1 MSFPAGTDL
10 ANRAVEHDEN
20 CEWQLAIEH
29 YVRAADVIEY
39 AFNSGQPLPPLPPG
53 HDYPDLVAQYRN
65 RASEIAQDYP
75 QGIGGQPGN
84 NSSAAASTSAAARSM
99 FQKFKSTASKAASK
113 TKETAISAGQTA
125 KYQPHPPPT
134 LLEPRPWPR
143 REHSQTRSPAPRH
156 TVSELV
162 SAGGWALTRDRR
174 CQMYCFRHRFAGAD
188 WAARDPRGEAGE
200 HAHRV
205 TRHVQRE
212 RSLLYL

>member
-39 AFNSGQPLPPLPPG
+39 AFNSGQPLPPG
-53 HDYPDLVAQYRN
+53 NDYPDIVAQYRN

-75 QGIGGQPGN
+75 QEIGGQPGN

-174 CQMYCFRHRFAGAD
+174 CQMYCFRHRFAGAGD
-188 WAARDPRGEAGE
+188 DQAARGDRRGEAGE
-200 HAHRV
+200 HVHCE

>member
-20 CEWQLAIEH
+20 CEWQLAIEL

-125 KYQPHPPPT
+125 KSAASSAYAAGTTAVNTKGTFANKVAGSAAHGLGGGFGWRVGANAGQAVSNV
-134 LLEPRPWPR
+134 LF
-143 REHSQTRSPAPRH
+143 PAP
-156 TVSELV
+156 L
-162 SAGGWALTRDRR
+162 RR
-174 CQMYCFRHRFAGAD
+174 R
-188 WAARDPRGEAGE
+188 
-200 HAHRV
+200 
-205 TRHVQRE
+205 
-212 RSLLYL
+212 

>member
-39 AFNSGQPLPPLPPG
+39 AFNSGQPLPPG
-53 HDYPDLVAQYRN
+53 NDYPDIVAQYRN

-75 QGIGGQPGN
+75 QEIGGQPGN
-84 NSSAAASTSAAARSM
+84 NSSAAASTSATARSM
-99 FQKFKSTASKAASK
+99 FQKFKSTASKAVSK
-113 TKETAISAGQTA
+113 TKDTAVSVGQTA
-125 KYQPHPPPT
+125 K
-134 LLEPRPWPR
+134 
-143 REHSQTRSPAPRH
+143 
-156 TVSELV
+156 
-162 SAGGWALTRDRR
+162 SAASSAYAAGTTAVNTKGTFANKVAGSAAHGLGGGFGWRWALTRDRR
-174 CQMYCFRHRFAGAD
+174 CQMYCFRHRFAGAGD
-188 WAARDPRGEAGE
+188 DQAARGDRRGEAGE
-200 HAHRV
+200 HVHCE

>member
-113 TKETAISAGQTA
+113 TKETASVRGKLQN
-125 KYQPHPPPT
+125 QPHPPPT
-134 LLEPRPWPR
+134 LLEPRP
-143 REHSQTRSPAPRH
+143 
-156 TVSELV
+156 
-162 SAGGWALTRDRR
+162 
-174 CQMYCFRHRFAGAD
+174 
-188 WAARDPRGEAGE
+188 
-200 HAHRV
+200 
-205 TRHVQRE
+205 
-212 RSLLYL
+212 